1 MTRRIEVD
9 QALLIY
15 ATRYTLGRR
24 TYAVGDVCAEIAS
37 HAKLLDPRIR
47 RVIRDEISEALGI
60 AENAG
65 RTVGGKY
72 DHRRWEQALKALDA
86 AA

>member
-9 QALLIY
+9 EALLIY
-15 ATRYTLGRR
+15 AVRYTLGRR
-24 TYAVGDVCAEIAS
+24 TYAVGDVCMEIAS
-37 HAKLLDPRIR
+37 HAKTLEPGIR
-47 RVIRDEISEALGI
+47 GVLRDEISEALGI
-60 AENAG
+60 AEGSG
-65 RTVGGKY
+65 RTVGDKC